1 MCGEFAIALGR
12 IEWIG
17 TNRRVP
23 YQRRAI
29 ARGPVFNRRAIQF
42 LRTDIGA
49 RESVL

>member
-1 MCGEFAIALGR
+1 MCGEFAIALAVSSGLEQSR
-12 IEWIG
+12 
-17 TNRRVP
+17 RRVL

-29 ARGPVFNRRAIQF
+29 ARGRFLIAAVQF